1 MTKRVETLPDLA
13 HPSPELS
20 TAVGQWT
27 WLRAGIAV
35 AAVGWGANQFA
46 PLLLVYR
53 SQLGLSA
60 STVEATFGLYALGLI
75 PGLLMCGPL
84 SDRFGRRRVMIPA
97 LAASVLASVL
107 LIVGGSAI
115 GWLFAGRVVAGVA
128 SGAAFSSGAAWIKE
142 LSAAAGPGDRDSGP
156 RRVTVT
162 MTAGFGAGPLV
173 AGLLAQWAPAP
184 TVVPYLPHLT
194 LLVVAIVLVL
204 RTPETRER
212 GQQGGVVAQVR
223 LPELR
228 DRRFRTVILPLAP
241 WVFGS
246 ASIALAYLPAL
257 VEDRLGTGALAFT
270 AVVTMLTA
278 LAGILVQPL
287 ARRMDTPGTSRLI
300 FVSLA
305 IVVAGLLVSAAAAA
319 TGQPAVVVVATLV
332 LGAGYGACQVC
343 GLLEIQRL
351 ARPSSLAGLTAI
363 YQAVSYLGFAL
374 PFLLAA
380 AAPAIPAA
388 RLLLVVAALA
398 VITLGW
404 TVRRAAATPKS
415 AVAALA
421 AGDEPELHPSA
432 DSTREGNA

>member
-1 MTKRVETLPDLA
+1 VTKRVETLPALGR
-13 HPSPELS
+13 PGSELS

-27 WLRAGIAV
+27 WLRVGIAV

-75 PGLLMCGPL
+75 PGLLVCGPL
-84 SDRFGRRRVMIPA
+84 SDRFGRRRVMFPA

-142 LSAAAGPGDRDSGP
+142 LSAVAGPGDSDSGP

-173 AGLLAQWAPAP
+173 TGLLAQWVPGP

-204 RTPETRER
+204 RTPETRKP

-228 DRRFRTVILPLAP
+228 DRRFRIVILPLAP

-246 ASIALAYLPAL
+246 ASIALAYLPAV
-257 VEDRLGTGALAFT
+257 VEDRLGTAALAFT

-287 ARRMDTPGTSRLI
+287 ARRMDKPGTSRLI
-300 FVSLA
+300 CLSLV

-343 GLLEIQRL
+343 GLSEIQRI

-380 AAPAIPAA
+380 AAPAVPAGS
-388 RLLLVVAALA
+388 LLLIVAAVA

-404 TVRRAAATPKS
+404 TVRAAAPGSTP
-415 AVAALA
+415 
-421 AGDEPELHPSA
+421 
-432 DSTREGNA
+432 